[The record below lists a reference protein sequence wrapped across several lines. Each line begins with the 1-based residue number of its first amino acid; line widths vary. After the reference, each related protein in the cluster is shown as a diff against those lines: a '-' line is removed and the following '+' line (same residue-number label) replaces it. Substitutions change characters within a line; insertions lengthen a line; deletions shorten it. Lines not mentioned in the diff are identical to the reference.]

1 MMTVNVQLDPLALR
15 YSVVIRPDLYEDGTV
30 AYIAEI
36 PELPGCKA
44 HGATIEEA
52 RASLADAQRE
62 YLEALQQEGQPI
74 PAPDASPMSSSVVW
88 TVSVQGQAVDKPPMM
103 APSVSFALAG

>member
-1 MMTVNVQLDPLALR
+1 MITLNVQLDPLALR

-62 YLEALQQEGQPI
+62 YLEALQLEGQPI
-74 PAPDASPMSSSVVW
+74 PAPEASPRSSAVVW
-88 TVSVQGQAVDKPPMM
+88 SVSFQGQAVDKPTVM
-103 APSVSFALAG
+103 APSISFALAR

>member
-1 MMTVNVQLDPLALR
+1 MNLNVQLDPLALR
-15 YSVVIRPDLYEDGTV
+15 YSVVIRPDLYDDGSV

-52 RASLADAQRE
+52 RASLAEAQRD
-62 YLEALQQEGQPI
+62 YLEALQLEGQPI
-74 PAPDASPMSSSVVW
+74 PAPQAAPMSSSVVW
-88 TVSVQGQAVDKPPMM
+88 SISVQGHAVDRPPLQ
-103 APSVSFALAG
+103 APRVVFAAAR